1 MFCPKCGANNADE
14 PRYCRGC
21 GHGLASHRL
30 ALEGKVEDAGTHIKS
45 GSLLVSIGLVIVG
58 IVKLNLLANLIFSPT
73 KWSVIFNLLL
83 LLLVAVPLIVAGI
96 LRLGHAKRALSSPTA
111 PDDQALA
118 AGPSAQLASATT
130 TDRFIETPSVTEHTT
145 LELKEPRRRP
155 QSKIT
160 GSES

>member
-1 MFCPKCGANNADE
+1 MFCPKCGANNLDE
-14 PRYCRGC
+14 QRYCRGC

-83 LLLVAVPLIVAGI
+83 LLLVAVPLLVTGL
-96 LRLGHAKRALSSPTA
+96 LRFGHARRALSSPQT
-111 PDDQALA
+111 
-118 AGPSAQLASATT
+118 
-130 TDRFIETPSVTEHTT
+130 
-145 LELKEPRRRP
+145 
-155 QSKIT
+155 
-160 GSES
+160 